1 MRDVE
6 LNGEQ
11 RAILIRVLKEEI
23 ETLQL
28 SANKLLKAKES
39 RIEEYEDVLEVLEV
53 ANKLLFTLEDW
64 HIFNLMYN
72 KMKRNIKWANY

>member
-53 ANKLLFTLEDW
+53 ANKLLFTLED
-64 HIFNLMYN
+64 
-72 KMKRNIKWANY
+72 